1 MIYGTYLSA
10 AGMANEQARID
21 LIANNLANSETAG
34 FKRILSVYQERRA
47 PAGQPDA
54 LARMTGGREM
64 MPTLLDRAQG
74 GLEAS
79 DNPLD
84 VALVGD
90 GFLAVEKNGAR
101 HLTRDGRLAVNAEGE
116 LSLAADP
123 GVRVL
128 DAATDG
134 PIRLGTLTPDQLRID
149 ERGVV
154 RNTADG
160 DAPIGTLS
168 LATADTVRPLGGGLL
183 TATGP
188 TRPAADVQVRGGFV
202 EQSNVRPRR
211 S

>member
-1 MIYGTYLSA
+1 
-10 AGMANEQARID
+10 
-21 LIANNLANSETAG
+21 
-34 FKRILSVYQERRA
+34 
-47 PAGQPDA
+47 
-54 LARMTGGREM
+54 MTGGREM

-202 EQSNVRPRR
+202 EQSNVEATTELTRLIEAGRLLEANANMIR
-211 S
+211 FQDSSLGRLIEASRVG